1 MKAEFYIGFIILALL
16 LFLPLTAIASGK
28 MARGAVPGELYVYGV
43 GDTLP
48 WWEDWLYRSVDS
60 GQTIY
65 LQNDTVGVTQLA
77 EGGELGVLYKVRD
90 GYLSCSDN
98 FGVDFM
104 FKEYL
109 GFGLDDIAGGSAP
122 GEVYAYLSKAKHS
135 LDYGDTFVDKG
146 ICPGYVTCMSVGHS
160 PGEIYIGCMFGEVYY
175 SHDYGETYDLIV
187 DSVDI
192 IYLRYISRGSIA
204 DEIYFLG
211 SDNWLYYSPNR
222 GDSLYQRQYFNI
234 DFEYLT
240 GITGGFFSGEVYVLQ
255 SEHFMMGGGELYIH
269 RSTDYG
275 QTFTVYH
282 VYSTQEDVLPP
293 HAIDNLTCA
302 PSDSSILLD
311 WWPVN
316 QDIWGQP
323 ETISHYVVYR
333 STDPYFIPTT
343 GDSIGFCTDSY
354 CFDINSRW
362 ATPAYYYMVKAVDDS
377 GNKSK
382 ASNRTGR
389 FNRELTNW

>member
-1 MKAEFYIGFIILALL
+1 MKTEFCIGFVILILL
-16 LFLPLTAIASGK
+16 LILPSAVIANGK
-28 MARGAVPGELYVYGV
+28 IARGAVPGELYVYGV

-65 LQNDTVGVTQLA
+65 LQNDTVAVTSLA
-77 EGGELGVLYKVRD
+77 EGAELGVLYKVRD
-90 GYLSCSDN
+90 GRLCCSYN
-98 FGVDFM
+98 FGFDFV

-109 GFGLDDIAGGSAP
+109 GISLKGIAGGSAP
-122 GEVYAYLSKAKHS
+122 GEIYAYNGGAKHS
-135 LDYGDTFVDKG
+135 VDYGDTFIDKG
-146 ICPGYVTCMSVGHS
+146 FCPGYVTCISVGHS
-160 PGEIYIGCMFGEVYY
+160 PGEIYLGCNFGEVYY
-175 SHDYGETYDLIV
+175 SHDYGETYELIIDLV
-187 DSVDI
+187 DTID
-192 IYLRYISRGSIA
+192 LRYISRGSIA

-211 SDNWLYYSPNR
+211 WDNRLYYSPNR
-222 GDSLYQRQYFNI
+222 GDSLYQRHHFNI
-234 DFEYLT
+234 DFEWLT

-275 QTFTVYH
+275 QSFTVYH
-282 VYSTQEDVLPP
+282 VYSAQEDVLPP
-293 HAIDNLTCA
+293 EAIDNLTCA

-333 STDPYFIPTT
+333 SIDPYFIPTS
-343 GDSIGFCTDSY
+343 GDSIGFSTDSFY
-354 CFDINSRW
+354 SDINSRW
-362 ATPAYYYMVKAVDDS
+362 ATPAYYYVVKAVDDS